1 MATKNY
7 FSPEEINPQNPV
19 FSRIRTTIETAFFRN
34 NVVKVDSPKEAY
46 KLAKN
51 SPGTIITDLNVY
63 KPELLALDEG
73 AKILIFN
80 DGAVTGRYAAGRRI
94 VGEPD
99 VDVEKYAEIIREAVY
114 NTRFRKMYH
123 AISFTG
129 LHEDFII
136 KNHLLIP
143 EGHENILYNWLLNL
157 QPFTVEFI
165 KIYENSVVLNEGD
178 VYIFSDPD
186 WKHPDFPLGLSFF
199 DPEHNCAAILGMR
212 YFGEFKKGT
221 LTLGW
226 GIANRNGYA
235 SCHGGLKKYTLKDNE
250 SYVAAFFGLSGSGKS
265 TLTHAKH
272 NGKYDITILHDDA
285 FVISMADG
293 SSISLEP
300 SYFDKTADYPVSSE
314 DNKYLLTI
322 QNCGATI
329 DNQGRVIPVMEDIR
343 NGNGRALKSKLWSPN
358 RVYKIDDPINAIF
371 WLMKDP
377 VLPPILKVTDPV
389 LASTLGATL
398 ATKRT
403 SAEKLAEG
411 VDPDALVFEPYANP
425 FRTYPLSDDY
435 YSFKKLF
442 EKGVDCYILNTGHFL
457 DKKITKEVT
466 LSIIENIVDGKAEF
480 KEWANGIEIMEIEG
494 YTPDMTDKEY
504 VENFISSMQ
513 RRIDFINSRETEK
526 GGRDKLP
533 SECKESIEDI
543 INQCRRNKKDI
554 LEG

>member
-1 MATKNY
+1 MATKS
-7 FSPEEINPQNPV
+7 FFTKDEISSSNSI
-19 FSRIRTTIETAFFRN
+19 FSRIRTTIETAFYGN

-51 SPGTIITDLNVY
+51 SPGTIVTDINVY

-73 AKILIFN
+73 TKILIFN
-80 DGAVTGRYAAGRRI
+80 DGAITGRYAAGRRI
-94 VGEPD
+94 IGEPG
-99 VDVEKYAEIIREAVY
+99 VDENKYAEIIREAVY
-114 NTRFRKMYH
+114 NTRYKKMYH

-129 LHEDFII
+129 LHEDFIV

-143 EGHENILYNWLLNL
+143 EGHENILYNWLLNF
-157 QPFTVEFI
+157 QPLTVDFI
-165 KIYENSVVLNEGD
+165 KIYENSRVLNEGD
-178 VYIFSDPD
+178 IYIFSDPD

-199 DPEHNCAAILGMR
+199 DPQHNCAAILGMR

-226 GIANRNGYA
+226 GTANRNGYA
-235 SCHGGLKKYTLKDNE
+235 SCHGGLKKYTLKNNE
-250 SYVAAFFGLSGSGKS
+250 TFVAAFFGLSGSGKS

-272 NGKYDITILHDDA
+272 NGKYDITVLHDDA
-285 FVISMADG
+285 FIISMSDG
-293 SSISLEP
+293 STISLEP
-300 SYFDKTADYPVSSE
+300 SYFDKTSDYPANSE

-322 QNCGATI
+322 QNCGATL
-329 DNQGRVIPVMEDIR
+329 DEEGRVIPVTEDIR
-343 NGNGRALKSKLWSPN
+343 NGNGRAIKSKLWSPN
-358 RVYKIDDPINAIF
+358 RVYKVEEPINAIF

-377 VLPPILKVTDPV
+377 VLPPIVKITDPV

-411 VDPDALVFEPYANP
+411 IDPEALVFEPYANP

-442 EKGVDCYILNTGHFL
+442 EKGVECYILNTGHFM
-457 DKKITKEVT
+457 DKKITKEIT
-466 LSIIENIVDGKAEF
+466 LSVIESVVEGRAEF
-480 KEWANGIEIMEIEG
+480 KEWANNIEIMDIEEFI
-494 YTPDMTDKEY
+494 PDMTNKEY
-504 VENFISSMQ
+504 VNNFIGSMKK
-513 RRIDFINSRETEK
+513 RLEFIKSRETER
-526 GGRDKLP
+526 GGIDKLP
-533 SECKESIEDI
+533 LECSESIEEI
-543 INQCRRNKKDI
+543 INVCKNNKKDI

>member
-1 MATKNY
+1 MATKS
-7 FSPEEINPQNPV
+7 FFIKDEISYENPI
-19 FSRIRTTIETAFFRN
+19 FSRIRTTIETAFYRN

-51 SPGTIITDLNVY
+51 SPGTIVTDINVY

-73 AKILIFN
+73 TKILIFN
-80 DGAVTGRYAAGRRI
+80 DGAITGRYAAGRRI
-94 VGEPD
+94 IGEPG
-99 VDVEKYAEIIREAVY
+99 VDENKYAEIIREAVY
-114 NTRFRKMYH
+114 NTRFKKMYH

-143 EGHENILYNWLLNL
+143 EGHENILYNWLLNF
-157 QPFTVEFI
+157 QPLTVDFI
-165 KIYENSVVLNEGD
+165 KIYEKSREINEGD
-178 VYIFSDPD
+178 VYIFADPD

-199 DPEHNCAAILGMR
+199 DPQHNCAAILGMR

-235 SCHGGLKKYTLKDNE
+235 SCHGGLKKYTLKNNE

-272 NGKYDITILHDDA
+272 NGKYDITVLHDDA
-285 FVISMADG
+285 FIISMADG
-293 SSISLEP
+293 STISLEP
-300 SYFDKTADYPVSSE
+300 SYFDKTADYPVKSE

-322 QNCGATI
+322 QNCGATL
-329 DNQGRVIPVMEDIR
+329 DEEGRIIPVTEDIR

-358 RVYKIDDPINAIF
+358 RVYKIDEPINAIF

-377 VLPPILKVTDPV
+377 VLPPILKVTDPI

-442 EKGVDCYILNTGHFL
+442 EKGVECYILNTGYFI
-457 DKKITKEVT
+457 DKKITKEIT
-466 LSIIENIVDGKAEF
+466 LSVIESIVEGKAEF
-480 KEWANGIEIMEIEG
+480 KEWAKNIEIMDIDE
-494 YTPDMTDKEY
+494 YVPDMADKEY
-504 VENFISSMQ
+504 INNFVNSMEK
-513 RRIDFINSRETEK
+513 RLEFIKSRETER
-526 GGRDKLP
+526 GGIDKLP
-533 SECKESIEDI
+533 SECSESIEEI
-543 INQCRRNKKDI
+543 INICKKNKKDI
-554 LEG
+554 LGK

>member
-1 MATKNY
+1 MATKS
-7 FSPEEINPQNPV
+7 FFIKDEISYENPI
-19 FSRIRTTIETAFFRN
+19 FSRIRTTIETAFYRN

-51 SPGTIITDLNVY
+51 SPGTIVTDINVY

-73 AKILIFN
+73 TKILIFN
-80 DGAVTGRYAAGRRI
+80 DGAITGRYAAGRRI
-94 VGEPD
+94 IGEPG
-99 VDVEKYAEIIREAVY
+99 VDENKYAEIIREAVY
-114 NTRFRKMYH
+114 NTRFKKMYH

-143 EGHENILYNWLLNL
+143 EGHENILYNWLLNF
-157 QPFTVEFI
+157 QPFTVDFVR
-165 KIYENSVVLNEGD
+165 IYEKSREINEGD
-178 VYIFSDPD
+178 VYIFADPD

-199 DPEHNCAAILGMR
+199 DPQHNCAAILGMR

-272 NGKYDITILHDDA
+272 NGKYDITVLHDDA
-285 FVISMADG
+285 FIISMADG
-293 SSISLEP
+293 STISLEP
-300 SYFDKTADYPVSSE
+300 SYFDKTADYPVKSE

-322 QNCGATI
+322 QNCGATL
-329 DNQGRVIPVMEDIR
+329 DEEGRIIPVTEDIR

-358 RVYKIDDPINAIF
+358 RVYKIDEPINAIF

-377 VLPPILKVTDPV
+377 VLPPILKVTDSI

-442 EKGVDCYILNTGHFL
+442 EKGVECYILNTGYFI
-457 DKKITKEVT
+457 DKKITKEIT
-466 LSIIENIVDGKAEF
+466 LSVIESIVEGKAEF
-480 KEWANGIEIMEIEG
+480 KEWAKNIEIMDIDE
-494 YTPDMTDKEY
+494 YVPNMTDKEY
-504 VENFISSMQ
+504 INNFVNSMK
-513 RRIDFINSRETEK
+513 RRLDFIKSRETER
-526 GGRDKLP
+526 GGIDKLP
-533 SECKESIEDI
+533 SECSEAIEEVIDFCKE
-543 INQCRRNKKDI
+543 NKKNVM
-554 LEG
+554 EV

>member
-1 MATKNY
+1 MATKG
-7 FSPEEINPQNPV
+7 FFTKDEISYTNPI
-19 FSRIRTTIETAFFRN
+19 FSRIRTTIETAFYRN
-34 NVVKVDSPKEAY
+34 NVIKVDSPKEAY

-51 SPGTIITDLNVY
+51 SPGTIVTDINVY

-73 AKILIFN
+73 TKILIFN
-80 DGAVTGRYAAGRRI
+80 DGAITGRYAAGRRI
-94 VGEPD
+94 IGEPG
-99 VDVEKYAEIIREAVY
+99 VDENKYAEIIREAVY
-114 NTRFRKMYH
+114 NTRFKKMYH

-143 EGHENILYNWLLNL
+143 EGHENILYNWLLNF
-157 QPFTVEFI
+157 QPFTVDFVR
-165 KIYENSVVLNEGD
+165 IYEKSRIINEGD

-199 DPEHNCAAILGMR
+199 DPQHNCAAILGMR

-226 GIANRNGYA
+226 GTANRNGYA
-235 SCHGGLKKYTLKDNE
+235 SCHGGLKKYTLKDNKN
-250 SYVAAFFGLSGSGKS
+250 YVAAFFGLSGSGKS

-272 NGKYDITILHDDA
+272 NGKYEITVLHDDA
-285 FVISMADG
+285 FIISMADG
-293 SSISLEP
+293 STISLEP
-300 SYFDKTADYPVSSE
+300 SYFDKTADYPVNSD

-322 QNCGATI
+322 QNCGATL
-329 DNQGRVIPVMEDIR
+329 DEEGRIIPVTEDIR

-358 RVYKIDDPINAIF
+358 RVYKIEEPINAIF

-377 VLPPILKVTDPV
+377 VLPPVLKVTDPI

-411 VDPDALVFEPYANP
+411 VDPNALVFEPYANP

-442 EKGVDCYILNTGHFL
+442 EKGVNCYILNTGHFIE
-457 DKKITKEVT
+457 KKITKEIT
-466 LSIIENIVDGKAEF
+466 LSVIESIVEEKADF
-480 KEWANGIEIMEIEG
+480 KEWAENIEIMEFEG
-494 YTPDMTDKEY
+494 YIPDMKDKEY
-504 VENFISSMQ
+504 VSLFIESMK
-513 RRIDFINSRETEK
+513 RRLDFIKSREIER
-526 GGRDKLP
+526 GGIDKLP
-533 SECKESIEDI
+533 SECYDSIENVIDI
-543 INQCRRNKKDI
+543 CFKKKKDI